1 MKRRLATVIGL
12 VVAAFMVAVIAQSNA
27 AGEWNITATGAQGTT
42 TSTMTLEQDGET
54 LTGTPNLAEGGSM
67 PLKGMI
73 SGNAVNFSGELDAG
87 GTPIELVV
95 TGTLDGDELTGTYEM
110 GEFDSGDYTATR
122 TQ

>member
-54 LTGTPNLAEGGSM
+54 LTGTLNLAEGGSM
-67 PLKGMI
+67 PLKGMMCEQGCGVPRAFFWRAT
-73 SGNAVNFSGELDAG
+73 SLPVGQSMQMLC
-87 GTPIELVV
+87 
-95 TGTLDGDELTGTYEM
+95 
-110 GEFDSGDYTATR
+110 SATR
-122 TQ
+122 

>member
-1 MKRRLATVIGL
+1 
-12 VVAAFMVAVIAQSNA
+12 
-27 AGEWNITATGAQGTT
+27 
-42 TSTMTLEQDGET
+42 MTLEQDGET
-54 LTGTPNLAEGGSM
+54 LTGTRNLAEGGSM

-110 GEFDSGDYTATR
+110 GEFASGDYTATR

>member
-54 LTGTPNLAEGGSM
+54 LTGTLNLAEGGSM

-87 GTPIELVV
+87 GT
-95 TGTLDGDELTGTYEM
+95 LDGDELTGTYEM